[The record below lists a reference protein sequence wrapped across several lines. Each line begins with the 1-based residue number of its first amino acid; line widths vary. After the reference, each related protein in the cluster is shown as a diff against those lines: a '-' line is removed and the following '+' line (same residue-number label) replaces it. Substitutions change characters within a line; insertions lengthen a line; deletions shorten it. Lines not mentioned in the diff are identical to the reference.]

1 MRHRLKHRKKVI
13 EMLESVR
20 FLKEL
25 LQINSV
31 NPPGNEELVAR
42 AIAEKLQENGIEYT
56 IRPLGPNR
64 AYLVA
69 TLKGKGNKK
78 SLVFSGHMDTVPP
91 GDIPWEHEPFKA
103 EEVEGVIYGRGAS
116 DMKGGLA
123 ALTMAMIEIA
133 HSGVALE
140 GDLVLAATA
149 GEEVDSLGARAMVE
163 DGVLKDAGAMIIGEP
178 SNGEIFVAHKGA
190 LWIEVLSYGK
200 TAHGSMPELGINAID
215 NMVTFI
221 NALSNKFKFNYKED
235 TLLGGPTINLGT
247 ISGGVRTN
255 VVPDMCRLQI
265 DMRTVPGQNHQ
276 EILSDIKGLLKE
288 IEGSSN
294 AKFDLNIL
302 NDLVAVGTSI
312 ENPLIQLALSTAEE
326 LFNREY
332 KSKGVRFYTD
342 ASTFVP
348 GLGNNLPVLIYGPG
362 NETMAHKPNE
372 YVEVSKYV
380 DSIKFYKEV
389 ALRYLGA

>member
-1 MRHRLKHRKKVI
+1 MSEAI
-13 EMLESVR
+13 T

-25 LQINSV
+25 LNTNSV
-31 NPPGNEELVAR
+31 NPPGNEEEVAR
-42 AIAEKLQENGIEYT
+42 IIADKLKENGIEST

-69 TLKGKGNKK
+69 RLKGMGNKK
-78 SLVFSGHMDTVPP
+78 SLVFSGHMDTVPQ
-91 GDIPWEHEPFKA
+91 GDMPWEHEPFDAK
-103 EEVEGVIYGRGAS
+103 EINDCIYGRGAS
-116 DMKGGLA
+116 DMKSGLA

-133 HSGVALE
+133 KSHVSLE

-149 GEEVDSLGARAMVE
+149 GEEVDCLGARAMIE
-163 DGVLKDAGAMIIGEP
+163 DGILNDAGAMIIGEP

-190 LWIEVLSYGK
+190 LWIEVESYGK
-200 TAHGSMPELGINAID
+200 TAHGSMPEQGINAID
-215 NMVTFI
+215 NMYTFM
-221 NALSNKFKFNYKED
+221 NALFNKFKFKYKED
-235 TLLGGPTINLGT
+235 NLLGGPTLNLAT

-255 VVPDMCRLQI
+255 VVPDLCRLQI
-265 DMRTVPGQNHQ
+265 DIRTVPGQNHQ

-288 IEGSSN
+288 IEGNSN
-294 AKFDLNIL
+294 AKFDLKIL
-302 NDLVAVGTSI
+302 NDQVAVGTSI
-312 ENPLIQLALSTAEE
+312 ENPLIQLALSTANE

-332 KSKGVRFYTD
+332 KPKGVRFFTD

-380 DSIKFYKEV
+380 DSIKFYQEV
-389 ALRYLGA
+389 ALRYLGYKENK

>member
-1 MRHRLKHRKKVI
+1 MSEALDLLKKI
-13 EMLESVR
+13 
-20 FLKEL
+20 LKT
-25 LQINSV
+25 NSV
-31 NPPGNEELVAR
+31 NPPGNEEDVAR
-42 AIAEKLQENGIEYT
+42 IIADKLKENGIEST
-56 IRPLGPNR
+56 IRAIGPNR

-69 TLKGKGNKK
+69 RVKGTGNKK

-91 GDIPWEHEPFKA
+91 GDIAWEHGPFDAK
-103 EEVEGVIYGRGAS
+103 EINGCIYGRGAS
-116 DMKGGLA
+116 DMKSGLA

-133 HSGVALE
+133 RSQVSLE

-149 GEEVDSLGARAMVE
+149 GEEVDSLGARAMIE
-163 DGVLKDAGAMIIGEP
+163 DGILKNAGAMIIGEP
-178 SNGEIFVAHKGA
+178 SNNEIFVAHKGA
-190 LWIEVLSYGK
+190 LWVEVVSYGK
-200 TAHGSMPELGINAID
+200 TAHGSMPEQGINAID
-215 NMVTFI
+215 NMVTFM
-221 NALSNKFKFNYKED
+221 NALSTKFEFNYKED
-235 TLLGGPTINLGT
+235 HLLGGPTLNIGT

-265 DMRTVPGQNHQ
+265 DIRTVPGQNHQ
-276 EILSDIKGLLKE
+276 EILSDIKGLCKD

-294 AKFDLNIL
+294 AKFDLKIL

-312 ENPLIQLALSTAEE
+312 DNPLIQLALSTADE
-326 LFNREY
+326 LFKCEH
-332 KSKGVRFYTD
+332 KPKGVRFYTD

-372 YVEVSKYV
+372 YVEVSQYI

-389 ALRYLGA
+389 ALRYLG

>member
-1 MRHRLKHRKKVI
+1 MQ
-13 EMLESVR
+13 ESVR

-42 AIAEKLQENGIEYT
+42 AIAEKLQENGIEST

-69 TLKGKGNKK
+69 RLKGKGTQK

-103 EEVEGVIYGRGAS
+103 EEVDGLIYGRGAS

-133 HSGVALE
+133 HSGVSLE

-149 GEEVDSLGARAMVE
+149 GEEVDSFGARAMVE
-163 DGVLKDAGAMIIGEP
+163 DGVLNDAGAILIGEP

-190 LWIEVLSYGK
+190 LWLEVISYGK
-200 TAHGSMPELGINAID
+200 TAHGSMPEQGINAIE
-215 NMVTFI
+215 NMYAFI
-221 NALSNKFKFNYKED
+221 NALHTKFQFKYQED
-235 TLLGGPTINLGT
+235 KLLGGPTLNLAT
-247 ISGGVRTN
+247 ISGGVKTN

-276 EILSDIKGLLKE
+276 EILGDIKALLTE
-288 IEGSSN
+288 IKDNSN
-294 AKFDLNIL
+294 ARFELKVLN
-302 NDLVAVGTSI
+302 NLVSVGTPI
-312 ENPLIQLALSTAEE
+312 DHPFVQLALGTARK
-326 LFNREY
+326 LFEHEY
-332 KSKGVRFYTD
+332 QPKGVRFYTD

-348 GLGNNLPVLIYGPG
+348 GLGNNIPVVIYGPG
-362 NETMAHKPNE
+362 KETNAHQPNE
-372 YVEVSKYV
+372 YIEMSKYF
-380 DSIKFYKEV
+380 DAIKLYKEI
-389 ALRYLGA
+389 ALRYLKQ

>member
-1 MRHRLKHRKKVI
+1 MSEAI
-13 EMLESVR
+13 D
-20 FLKEL
+20 FLKKL
-25 LQINSV
+25 LVTNSV
-31 NPPGNEELVAR
+31 NPPGNEEEVAQ
-42 AIAEKLQENGIEYT
+42 IISDKLKENGIEAT
-56 IRPLGPNR
+56 IRSLGHNR

-69 TLKGKGNKK
+69 RVKGKGNRK

-91 GDIPWEHEPFKA
+91 GDMPWVYGPFEAK
-103 EEVEGVIYGRGAS
+103 EIDGCIYGRGAS
-116 DMKGGLA
+116 DMKSGLA

-133 HSGVALE
+133 KSEVSLE

-149 GEEVDSLGARAMVE
+149 GEEVDSLGARAMIE
-163 DGVLKDAGAMIIGEP
+163 DGILNDAGAMIIGEP

-190 LWIEVLSYGK
+190 LWIEIVSYGK
-200 TAHGSMPELGINAID
+200 TAHGSMPEQGINAID

-221 NALSNKFKFNYKED
+221 NVLNKFKFNYKED
-235 TLLGGPTINLGT
+235 SLLGGPTINIGT

-255 VVPDMCRLQI
+255 VVPDMCRMQI
-265 DMRTVPGQNHQ
+265 DIRTVPGQKHQ
-276 EILSDIKGLLKE
+276 EILSDIKGLLKK
-288 IEGSSN
+288 IESN
-294 AKFDLNIL
+294 SKAKFDINIL

-312 ENPLIQLALSTAEE
+312 EDPLIKLALSSADE

-332 KSKGVRFYTD
+332 TPRGVRFYTD

-372 YVEVSKYV
+372 YVEVSKYI
-380 DSIKFYKEV
+380 DSIRFYKEV
-389 ALRYLGA
+389 ALRYLGHKENK

>member
-1 MRHRLKHRKKVI
+1 MSEAI
-13 EMLESVR
+13 T

-25 LQINSV
+25 LNTNSV
-31 NPPGNEELVAR
+31 NPPGNEEEVAR
-42 AIAEKLQENGIEYT
+42 IIADKLKENGIEST

-69 TLKGKGNKK
+69 RLKGMGNKK
-78 SLVFSGHMDTVPP
+78 SLVFSGHMDTVPQ
-91 GDIPWEHEPFKA
+91 GDMPWEHEPFDAK
-103 EEVEGVIYGRGAS
+103 EINDCIYGRGAS
-116 DMKGGLA
+116 DMKSGLA

-133 HSGVALE
+133 KSHVSLE

-149 GEEVDSLGARAMVE
+149 GEEVDCLGARAMIE
-163 DGVLKDAGAMIIGEP
+163 DGILNDAGAMIIGEP

-190 LWIEVLSYGK
+190 LWIEVESYGK
-200 TAHGSMPELGINAID
+200 TAHGSMPEQGINAID
-215 NMVTFI
+215 NMYTFM
-221 NALSNKFKFNYKED
+221 NALFNKFKFKFKED
-235 TLLGGPTINLGT
+235 NLLGGPTLNLAT

-255 VVPDMCRLQI
+255 VVPDLCRLQI
-265 DMRTVPGQNHQ
+265 DIRTVPGQNHQ

-288 IEGSSN
+288 IEGNSN
-294 AKFDLNIL
+294 AKFDLKIL
-302 NDLVAVGTSI
+302 NDQVAVGTSI
-312 ENPLIQLALSTAEE
+312 ENPLIQLALSTANE

-332 KSKGVRFYTD
+332 KPKGVRFFTD

-380 DSIKFYKEV
+380 DSIKFYQEV
-389 ALRYLGA
+389 ALRYLGYKENK